1 MSRRDGSQEP
11 ARSLFEHKR
20 LSRASFL
27 RLLGAGAGLSLVP
40 GSLAGLGGV
49 RAAGA
54 QTSAVPTILAGDR
67 YPIGIWGPPPP
78 NQTTT
83 KRYQEIAAA
92 GFNFVMGG
100 NGVTN
105 DTYNPTALKAAEA
118 NNLRYVL
125 RDSRLGSYI
134 HNYASY
140 SDPEAKVRTR
150 IDELLQ
156 SYGGY
161 QALAGLN
168 LYDEP
173 STDLFRILRY
183 AGDYL
188 QTKNSKQLPWVNL
201 YGYTTDSNLTGVS
214 SYEEYLR
221 LYLDPDPDPDTAK
234 HDPVSPF
241 LSFDHYP
248 LVSDFP
254 TITKRYF
261 ESWALVRKYSL
272 QAGIPSWGFIQS
284 VDFKWTD
291 NRYLPRRRPNEAELF
306 WQVNVSLAY
315 GAKGLQYFTYWTPNS
330 TDSVKYG
337 EALVTVN
344 GQLTPLYTYATR
356 VNSYLKVVGKAL
368 LPLTSESVV
377 HAGEDPLPRG
387 TTGFSPDNYLQSTS
401 GKPVILGKFYKSAAD
416 AERYLLVVNR
426 SFSSSTDSDSTTEG
440 TKLTL
445 DASVREVL
453 KLNSATGTFAQVAAP
468 EYENRILKPSLKAG
482 RAELYLLR
490 R

>member
-1 MSRRDGSQEP
+1 M
-11 ARSLFEHKR
+11 
-20 LSRASFL
+20 
-27 RLLGAGAGLSLVP
+27 VP

-49 RAAGA
+49 RIAGA
-54 QTSAVPTILAGDR
+54 QTTGVPTLLAGDR

-78 NQTTT
+78 KQTTT

-105 DTYNPTALKAAEA
+105 DTYNPTALKAAGA

-125 RDSRLGSYI
+125 RDSKLGSYI

-156 SYGGY
+156 RYGGY

-173 STDLFRILRY
+173 STDLFEILRY

-221 LYLDPDPDPDTAK
+221 LYLDADPNAEPSP
-234 HDPVSPF
+234 DPVSPF

-254 TITKRYF
+254 TITKRHF
-261 ESWALVRKYSL
+261 ENWALVRKYSL

-306 WQVNVSLAY
+306 WQVNVALAY
-315 GAKGLQYFTYWTPNS
+315 GAKGLQYFTYWTPN
-330 TDSVKYG
+330 DSATIEFG
-337 EALVTVN
+337 QALLTES
-344 GQLTPLYTYATR
+344 GKRTPLYYYAKR
-356 VNSYLKVVGKAL
+356 VNGYLKEVGKAL

-377 HAGEDPLPRG
+377 HANEDPLP
-387 TTGFSPDNYLQSTS
+387 S
-401 GKPVILGKFYKSAAD
+401 GATAFPENGDGYVRSVSGSKVILGSFSSTAGGTD
-416 AERYLLVVNR
+416 RYLLVVNR
-426 SFSSSTDSDSTTEG
+426 SFSEQAI

-445 DASVREVL
+445 DGSVSKVSEL
-453 KLNSATGTFAQVAAP
+453 DSSTGTFTEVTLNDTALDP
-468 EYENRILKPSLKAG
+468 G
-482 RAELYLLR
+482 RARLYLLQKTS
-490 R
+490 